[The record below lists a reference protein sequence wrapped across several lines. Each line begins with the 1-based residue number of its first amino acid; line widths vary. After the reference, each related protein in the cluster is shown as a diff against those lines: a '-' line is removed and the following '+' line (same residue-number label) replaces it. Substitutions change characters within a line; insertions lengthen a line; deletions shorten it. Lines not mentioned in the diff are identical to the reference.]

1 MTLKPLEE
9 RKISADLVI
18 ARLRPQLAR
27 VPGATRYLQGSEDL
41 RGGGRG
47 SSALYQFTMRG
58 DNIQD
63 LTAFGP
69 LMLKEMRKIPEI
81 TDVNTDQQNAGLQS
95 VVEYDRRTA
104 ARFGISPQL
113 IDNTLYD
120 AFGQRQVSTMYKTL
134 NQYHVVMEA
143 APEYTQRPEFLDDMY
158 VRSPYSL

>member
-1 MTLKPLEE
+1 
-9 RKISADLVI
+9 
-18 ARLRPQLAR
+18 
-27 VPGATRYLQGSEDL
+27 
-41 RGGGRG
+41 
-47 SSALYQFTMRG
+47 MRG

-143 APEYTQRPEFLDDMY
+143 SPEYTQSPEILEDMY
-158 VRSPYSL
+158 VRSPNGQQVPLSASTRHVPAFPPLPTTPHGFFPPLP